1 MSKFKRAFSNKVRLI
16 YQFLCSPA
24 HWVFPIYSLVQIV
37 CHSPCYRQMNICTR
51 RGGSCVAVIT
61 PLNNLTVPSGSNDSH
76 ISQKLWTKLI
86 RWMDQLM
93 EHKPSGQF
101 GFSVARVLWKC
112 TGAVVI
118 EGAAFRKRIIILVI
132 TRTLTRQ
139 CPRCYTSQIMYSP
152 PPRLVPATGLHTQFT
167 AAVAQVHD
175 TLSRCKIL

>member
-1 MSKFKRAFSNKVRLI
+1 MSKFKHALSNKVSLI

-24 HWVFPIYSLVQIV
+24 HWVFPIYCFVQIV
-37 CHSPCYRQMNICTR
+37 CHPSCYREMNICTR
-51 RGGSCVAVIT
+51 KGGSCVAVIT
-61 PLNNLTVPSGSNDSH
+61 PLNNHTIPSGSNDSH

-93 EHKPSGQF
+93 DPGASGQF
-101 GFSVARVLWKC
+101 GFSIARVSWKN

-139 CPRCYTSQIMYSP
+139 CPRCYTSQIMYSV
-152 PPRLVPATGLHTQFT
+152 PPRLVPATGLHTPFT
-167 AAVAQVHD
+167 ATVAQVQI
-175 TLSRCKIL
+175 TSSRC